1 MEGLHASAV
10 RGPALLAPSGIGIT
24 ADSEHFLIANYH
36 SINDCRY
43 VIGVYRVLI
52 FYLK

>member
-1 MEGLHASAV
+1 MLQLFAGLQSW
-10 RGPALLAPSGIGIT
+10 RRRGIGIT